1 LCTEW
6 DVVSTKELWS
16 MDPDS
21 LYEALSTTPSGLSQE
36 EAEHRLLS
44 HGPNTL
50 RAKKK
55 TDSLSILL
63 NQFRSPIILILL
75 FSAVLTFLSSDN
87 VDGLIITSIVLL
99 SSLLGFWQ
107 EATSARTIEKLLAMI
122 RVEAAVVR
130 GGSEYEVALEDIV
143 PGDLVVL
150 KAGDVIPGDC
160 RLLES
165 KDLFVNEATL
175 TGETLPAEKVAR
187 TVTPSAQGSR
197 SIDALYMG
205 TSVVSGTGRAIV
217 LATGGST
224 ELGKISEKLRVKPLA
239 TEFERGVARFGYL
252 LMELIFIFVVVIFAL
267 NVYFARPVLDSFMFA
282 LALAVGIT
290 PQLLPAVVSINLAQG
305 AKRMAEDR
313 VIVRRLSSIE
323 DFGTMNL
330 LCSDKTGTVTEG
342 RVKLHSV
349 VDADGEHSEKGF
361 LYAFLN
367 AKFQSGY
374 TNPIDKAILS
384 STTIDVGPYSKLD
397 EIPYDFVRKRL
408 SVLVK
413 GREDSLLICK
423 GAVRSVLSACSQVET
438 AAGLVKSMGD
448 AQESILKMFGDLSS
462 EGYRTLG
469 IAYRSLGKTEVVTRR
484 AETKMIFLGLLALDD
499 PPKADAQAI
508 VDDLQKRAI
517 GFKIVTGDNELVAR
531 HIASE
536 IGMKQPDVLTGEEI
550 RLMSDEALVVR
561 VGEADVFAEVEPNQK
576 ERIILALRKSGSVV
590 GYMGDGIND
599 ATALHAADVGISVD
613 SAVDVAK
620 EAADIVLLDKDLR
633 VLLKGVDAGRK
644 TFANTM
650 KYIFVTISA
659 NFGNMLSMAV
669 ASLVLPFLPLLPKQI
684 LALNLV
690 TDLPAT
696 TISTD
701 RVDKEMVEFP
711 RRWNIRLLTRFM
723 TVFGVQSA
731 LFDFLTFIVLLAALH
746 ATEIVFQTGWFVLS
760 IVTELL
766 ALLIIRTRR
775 PFFKSRPSRELVGAT
790 VLVLVLALLAPY
802 TPLSLLLGLDPLP
815 WYMLGALL
823 LITFF
828 YVASMEVVKKRFY
841 RSA

>member
-1 LCTEW
+1 M
-6 DVVSTKELWS
+6 SSKERSSVDLDS
-16 MDPDS
+16 M
-21 LYEALSTTPSGLSQE
+21 YEALSTAPTGLSQE
-36 EAEHRLLS
+36 EAEQRLLS
-44 HGPNTL
+44 QGPNTL

-55 TDSLSILL
+55 TDSVSILL
-63 NQFRSPIILILL
+63 NQFRSPIIIILL

-122 RVEAAVVR
+122 RVRAAVVR
-130 GGSEYEVALEDIV
+130 GGSEYEVPIEDIV

-150 KAGDVIPGDC
+150 KAGDVVPGDC

-175 TGETLPAEKVAR
+175 TGETLPAEKIALA
-187 TVTPSAQGSR
+187 VTPPAQSGR
-197 SIDALYMG
+197 RMDTLYMG
-205 TSVVSGTGRAIV
+205 TSVVSGTGRALV
-217 LATGGST
+217 LATGRST
-224 ELGKISEKLRVKPLA
+224 ELGKISEKLRMKPLA

-252 LMELIFIFVVVIFAL
+252 LMELIFLFVVVIFAL

-290 PQLLPAVVSINLAQG
+290 PQLLPAVVGINLAQG

-313 VIVRRLSSIE
+313 VIVKRLNSIE
-323 DFGTMNL
+323 DFGTMDL

-342 RVKLHSV
+342 RIRLHSV
-349 VDADGEHSEKGF
+349 IDSDGEHSEKSF
-361 LYAFLN
+361 LYAYLN

-384 STTIDVGPYSKLD
+384 SESIDVGSYTKLD

-413 GREDSLLICK
+413 GETGSLLICK
-423 GAVRSVLSACSQVET
+423 GAIRSVLSVCSQVEV
-438 AAGLVKSMGD
+438 AAGVVARVAE
-448 AQESILKMFGDLSS
+448 AQERILKLFEDLSS
-462 EGYRTLG
+462 KGYRVLG
-469 IAYRSLGKTEVVTRR
+469 VAYRSLGEAEVVTRR
-484 AETKMIFLGLLALDD
+484 DETKMVFLGLLALDD

-508 VDDLQKRAI
+508 VDELQRRAI

-536 IGMKQPDVLTGEEI
+536 IGMRQPDVLTGEEI
-550 RLMSDEALVVR
+550 RLMSDEALMVR
-561 VGEADVFAEVEPNQK
+561 VGKADVFAEVEPNQK

-633 VLLKGVDAGRK
+633 VLLRGVDAGRK

-659 NFGNMLSMAV
+659 NFGNMVSMAV
-669 ASLVLPFLPLLPKQI
+669 ASLVLPFLPLLPEQI
-684 LALNLV
+684 LALNLL
-690 TDLPAT
+690 TDIPAT

-701 RVDKEMVEFP
+701 EVDSEMVESP
-711 RRWNIRLLTRFM
+711 RRWDIKVLTRFM
-723 TVFGVQSA
+723 TVFGLQSA
-731 LFDFLTFIVLLAALH
+731 LFDFLTFVVLLVMLH
-746 ATEIVFQTGWFVLS
+746 ATEVVFQTGWFVLS
-760 IVTELL
+760 IVTELF
-766 ALLIIRTRR
+766 ALLVIRTRR
-775 PFFKSRPSRELVGAT
+775 PFFRSRPSRQLVGAT
-790 VLVLVLALLAPY
+790 IPVFVVALVVPY
-802 TPLSLLLGLDPLP
+802 TPISALLDLAPLSGLMLTSLLLISCL
-815 WYMLGALL
+815 
-823 LITFF
+823 
-828 YVASMEVVKKRFY
+828 YVVSMEAVKRRFY
-841 RSA
+841 RSE